1 MKRKI
6 IFLLCLNLLN
16 LNDEVEDEIRL
27 NLFISKNENSII
39 DE

>member
-6 IFLLCLNLLN
+6 IFLLCLNILN
-16 LNDEVEDEIRL
+16 LNNDVEDEIRL
-27 NLFISKNENSII
+27 NLFLSKNENSII